1 MRFWCKIFCAV
12 FIYFLTINNFFIKGE
27 ENMSVFIQ
35 NYTINE
41 YNASCQNWGLAVSPD
56 GILYVANNSG
66 LLAFNGNSW
75 KLYKM
80 PDNSAIYKI
89 NYKDNRIYTGGET
102 TDGFWTKDEFGEM
115 NFTPYEG
122 KYPDTIF
129 NKTYREVNI
138 PKEIEDCKTSV
149 LATSKNLNFIGTET
163 DGLYITNNDNKI
175 IYHISTQNQLQ
186 DNVVRDICVQDE
198 SLIWLALDNGIT
210 QIDINP
216 PLFMLGRRS
225 VIGQLQQA
233 KLKDDILIIKTNRGY
248 FKRTL
253 KPNDVFVP
261 TENEDTTEL
270 LQTVGNENNRISD
283 FTFYQSES
291 ETILLNP
298 QAIYNASEDLYWI
311 INNNEAGL
319 IDFDE
324 SNKTILKCRFLF
336 DNYNLNLATRGQQII
351 SLNDSLSAVSTMQGA
366 FLLDTRK
373 IISNSIS
380 LTMPSFSQVNY
391 VDKRGIHQLQPDTNF
406 ISLPYNFQEL
416 NIFVETTIFTP
427 NHQFSY
433 KLEGVSAGWSKWQND
448 GKISFLQLPEGT
460 YELKVR
466 KYVTKGPFPEISMI
480 IEVRPPWYNTIW
492 AYIIYILIL
501 WLIIQSALRY
511 HLRNLNKEE
520 MAQKE
525 KEKQLEERKLEQ
537 LKNEMLEKEL
547 QNKNNELTLQT
558 SALVKRN
565 QATQAILDEF
575 EKQKELLGDRYPN
588 KMYNK
593 LHALMEDALENQ
605 ADWLLF
611 ESYFNSAHQNFLD
624 RLKTRFPDITTGDLR
639 VCCLLRMN
647 LSTKEIASLMNVS
660 VRAIELRRYRLRKRL
675 ELDNETNLV
684 DFLMK
689 F

>member
-1 MRFWCKIFCAV
+1 
-12 FIYFLTINNFFIKGE
+12 
-27 ENMSVFIQ
+27 MSVFIQ

-75 KLYKM
+75 ELYKM

-89 NYKDNRIYTGGET
+89 NYKDNKIYTGGET
-102 TDGFWTKDEFGEM
+102 TDGFWTKDEFGQM
-115 NFTPYEG
+115 KFTPHEG
-122 KYPDTIF
+122 KYPDTVF
-129 NKTYREVNI
+129 NKTYRKVNI
-138 PKEIEDCKTSV
+138 PKEIEDTQVSV

-198 SLIWLALDNGIT
+198 NLIWLALDNGIT

-225 VIGQLQQA
+225 VIGQLLQA
-233 KLKDDILIIKTNRGY
+233 KLQDDILVIKTNRGY

-253 KPNDVFVP
+253 KPSDIFVP
-261 TENEDTTEL
+261 AEKEDTTIF
-270 LQTVGNENNRISD
+270 LQTDVNENKQISD
-283 FTFYQSES
+283 FTFNKSES
-291 ETILLNP
+291 ETILHNP
-298 QAIYNASEDLYWI
+298 QAIYNATEDLYWI

-319 IDFDE
+319 INFDE
-324 SNKTILKCRFLF
+324 SNNTILKCRFLF

-351 SLNDSLSAVSTMQGA
+351 SLNDSLSAVSTMQGT
-366 FLLDTRK
+366 FLLDIRK

-391 VDKRGIHQLQPDTNF
+391 IDKNGIHQLEPDTNY

-433 KLEGVSAGWSKWQND
+433 KLEGVSAGWSKWQNN

-460 YELKVR
+460 YELKIR

-492 AYIIYILIL
+492 AYIIYIFIL

-525 KEKQLEERKLEQ
+525 KEKQQEERKLEQ

-575 EKQKELLGDRYPN
+575 EKQNELLGDRYPN

-639 VCCLLRMN
+639 VCCLLKMN